1 VLSAACAF
9 SGLAVIAVGF
19 APDIVIPVVAMVL
32 AGLFWEV
39 YFVVSQTAIPMI
51 CPPEV
56 VGSEVGLFYALTLGG
71 LALGAP
77 LLGLLVDATS
87 VRMALSISGGLMV
100 LVALWRGTLLRRRL
114 RAQAGADDSL
124 VAIRA
129 PPVALPYLNWSNV
142 RERAAG
148 RERG

>member
-1 VLSAACAF
+1 
-9 SGLAVIAVGF
+9 
-19 APDIVIPVVAMVL
+19 
-32 AGLFWEV
+32 
-39 YFVVSQTAIPMI
+39 
-51 CPPEV
+51 
-56 VGSEVGLFYALTLGG
+56 LTLGG